1 MIQILNLK
9 KYIFLSPSAVPEGV
23 HKIGGGSTQWRGR
36 ISEFLPEDF
45 YKTYSGQEFHW
56 PFDKTELDRHY
67 KKLYKF
73 KIFIIVF
80 SSYFHILKSFSNI
93 SF

>member
-1 MIQILNLK
+1 MNKESLHLTRK
-9 KYIFLSPSAVPEGV
+9 KYIFLSPSAIPEGV

-56 PFDKTELDRHY
+56 PFNKAELDQCH
-67 KKLYKF
+67 KNIKLNASGLRL
-73 KIFIIVF
+73 V
-80 SSYFHILKSFSNI
+80 L
-93 SF
+93 